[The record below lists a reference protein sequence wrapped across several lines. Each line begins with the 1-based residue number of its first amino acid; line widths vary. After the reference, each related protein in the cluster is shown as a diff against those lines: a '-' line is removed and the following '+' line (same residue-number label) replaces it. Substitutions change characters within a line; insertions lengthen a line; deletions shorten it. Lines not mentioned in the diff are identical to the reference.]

1 MNTYSTE
8 TVTLNT
14 CEMTSILM
22 SKHNIQMGI
31 QNLILWRCGIPIQHV
46 EVLGNKNK

>member
-31 QNLILWRCGIPIQHV
+31 RNLTCGAV
-46 EVLGNKNK
+46 GSLYNMLKF